1 MENSNTTQA
10 VQMTQTNITADV
22 PPTIPLSVAIA
33 RADSWR
39 KMITSLPEGANKLP
53 YTNAACDSVAPL
65 IPSQLIF
72 RAINI
77 NMRDIDLLK
86 QEHPEATSVRLYM
99 SIPDPDFPFQI
110 CGMLVP
116 VDAQNN
122 DLLTRVSDANTSKED
137 MLNKEIYSTVYD
149 FTQPCPTLCNTE
161 SPLFDSFNSVEPYLR
176 YTK

>member
-1 MENSNTTQA
+1 MENSDHIQP
-10 VQMTQTNITADV
+10 VQITHNSILAET
-22 PPTIPLSVAIA
+22 PPTIPLSVAIE
-33 RADSWR
+33 RATSWR
-39 KMITSLPEGANKLP
+39 KMITSLPEESKLP
-53 YTNAACDSVAPL
+53 QTIPACDSVGPL

-86 QEHPEATSVRLYM
+86 QEHPDASSVRLYM

-122 DLLTRVSDANTSKED
+122 DMLTRSSDANTSKEE
-137 MLNKEIYSTVYD
+137 MLKNKAYSTVYD
-149 FTQPCPTLCNTE
+149 FTQPCPTLCNTM
-161 SPLFDSFNSVEPYLR
+161 SPLFDSLNSVEPYLR

>member
-1 MENSNTTQA
+1 MENSNPIQS
-10 VQMTQTNITADV
+10 VQISDSTIIADV

-33 RADSWR
+33 RASSWR
-39 KMITSLPEGANKLP
+39 KMITSLPEESKLP

-86 QEHPEATSVRLYM
+86 QEHPDASSVRLYM

-122 DLLTRVSDANTSKED
+122 DMLTRSGDANTSKED
-137 MLNKEIYSTVYD
+137 MLNNEAYSTVYD
-149 FTQPCPTLCNTE
+149 FTQPCPTLCNTT
-161 SPLFDSFNSVEPYLR
+161 SPLFDELNSVEPYLR
-176 YTK
+176 YTTS